1 MNTYNA
7 TVRIRDMKRNV
18 DEELGKIAARRGK
31 YKWEA
36 IREAIEEYV
45 ERHSNDANR

>member
-7 TVRIRDMKRNV
+7 TVRIRDMRRDI

-45 ERHSNDANR
+45 EKYKNGR